1 MSATESALYSA
12 FMAIWL
18 AGILSIYSASCKLFF
33 KVLQINGPARTL
45 LSSEISIAFDGTG
58 TGQIQFLVT
67 ALSIAFTISRG
78 QSQL

>member
-1 MSATESALYSA
+1 MCATESAQYSA

-18 AGILSIYSASCKLFF
+18 TGILSIYSASF

-45 LSSEISIAFDGTG
+45 LSSEITIAFDGTG

>member
-1 MSATESALYSA
+1 MCATESALYSA

-18 AGILSIYSASCKLFF
+18 AGILSIYSASF